1 MGFLVKFFNI
11 VMELV
16 QNIAQQLE
24 RREGGL
30 CKDSNWPNEPLVP
43 TILPQY
49 WAQILQ
55 GSALFALNP

>member
-24 RREGGL
+24 RREGGA
-30 CKDSNWPNEPLVP
+30 V
-43 TILPQY
+43 QR
-49 WAQILQ
+49 
-55 GSALFALNP
+55 F